1 MMLEVQALRVMRG
14 GHTVIDLPHFAVREG
29 EVLAVAGPN
38 GSGKSSLLLALAL
51 LLPAQFRRYSF
62 GGRPA
67 SLPADNLSLR
77 RQMALVLQEALLLD
91 TTVLENAASGL
102 RLRGMPKQQ
111 ARDKA
116 AHWLERLG
124 VGHLASRSSYQLSG
138 GEAQRVSL
146 ARALAMEPR
155 LLLLDEPFA
164 PLDVL
169 TKGRLLKD
177 LRRMLAETGSTAIL
191 VTHDVTEVAHLADRL
206 AVLEAGQLVQEGT
219 PREVFSAPGSE
230 LVRQMAL
237 LAADTTAAL
246 SPIIGKERVG

>member
-1 MMLEVQALRVMRG
+1 
-14 GHTVIDLPHFAVREG
+14 
-29 EVLAVAGPN
+29 
-38 GSGKSSLLLALAL
+38 
-51 LLPAQFRRYSF
+51 
-62 GGRPA
+62 
-67 SLPADNLSLR
+67 
-77 RQMALVLQEALLLD
+77 MALVLQEALLLD

-102 RLRGMPKQQ
+102 RLRGVGKEQ
-111 ARDKA
+111 ARERA

-124 VGHLASRSSYQLSG
+124 IGHLAKRPSHQLSG

-169 TKGRLLKD
+169 TKGGLLKD
-177 LRRMLAETGSTAIL
+177 LRRMLAETSATAIL

-206 AVLEAGQLVQEGT
+206 AVLEAGRLVQEGA
-219 PREVFSAPGSE
+219 PREVFAAPRSE

>member
-1 MMLEVQALRVMRG
+1 MLEVEGLRVLRG
-14 GHTVIDLPHFAVREG
+14 GRTVLDLPRFAVQTG

-38 GSGKSSLLLALAL
+38 GSGKSSLLQALAL
-51 LLPAQFRRYSF
+51 LIPAQFQRYTF
-62 GGRPA
+62 GGRTA
-67 SLPADNLSLR
+67 SLPADSLTLR

-102 RLRGMPKQQ
+102 RLRGMPAAE
-111 ARDKA
+111 ARNRA

-124 VGHLASRSSYQLSG
+124 VGHLARRPSYQLSG

-169 TKGRLLKD
+169 TKGSLLKE
-177 LRRMLAETGSTAIL
+177 LRPMLAETGATAIL

-206 AVLEAGQLVQEGT
+206 LVLEAGRLVQEGT
-219 PREVFSAPGSE
+219 PREVLATPRSE

-246 SPIIGKERVG
+246 SPIVGKERVG